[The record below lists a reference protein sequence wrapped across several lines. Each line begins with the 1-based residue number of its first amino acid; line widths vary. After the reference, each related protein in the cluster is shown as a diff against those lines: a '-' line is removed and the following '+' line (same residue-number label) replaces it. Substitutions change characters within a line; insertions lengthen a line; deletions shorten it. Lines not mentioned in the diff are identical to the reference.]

1 MSDFRF
7 IHTYTEQAFPAL
19 AISGLWREGDGLKLM
34 HKPASVPPFD
44 FNTAAAVGSPL
55 ERLLAELR
63 CPFYVDRLQ
72 GGVCY
77 PLTYHFDPGLITHL
91 RELLGDRFLG
101 FQIHEW
107 ASNLHSDQQRILA
120 LCEKEGVDAADPAAR
135 GKLLEL
141 VRQGEKDLFLEAY
154 PPRVWAERPLF
165 TDLSGFLREA
175 ETLYRRR
182 RAETGGLLFPADS
195 YYPAPK
201 WEIAHGA
208 TMLLPEIG
216 WQIPNLRAQIAYT
229 RGMASGG
236 GLPWGV
242 YYECWQNTEGYGF
255 TIPYSLRAGQDE
267 WLEDQLHTG
276 NGAGLPMERRERGGS
291 SLSLMARA
299 WRYAYFSG
307 ASVIGE
313 EYGVCN
319 TFRDLT
325 SAELSPYG
333 EVKKAF
339 LRFTE
344 RFPNVGVPFKPIA
357 AVLPKELPMVDIR
370 FPEQWFDFPAAA
382 HPALRPEDTGR
393 INEAVKR
400 LFGAQGQHGNYGH
413 VLKNGGWPDVIDLI
427 HADTPSLESYGWL
440 IDLTGDP
447 AFAKTH
453 RNLVP
458 IEAAERLSRSL
469 LPVLIDGDLHTA
481 YNKTADGWLILC
493 MNHDGVLHDGLK
505 PDEFLP
511 EAAVHAP
518 IRFTEKPF
526 AIRLLDGDGTLTEN
540 GSDWALT
547 LRAGEWALLAL
558 S

>member
-7 IHTYTEQAFPAL
+7 IHTYTEPAFPAMVK
-19 AISGLWREGDGLKLM
+19 SGLWREGDGLKLM

-44 FNTAAAVGSPL
+44 FNTMAAVGSPL

-72 GGVCY
+72 GGVGY
-77 PLTYHFDPGLITHL
+77 PVSYPYDPALITHL
-91 RELLGDRFLG
+91 RELLGERFLG

-107 ASNLHSDQQRILA
+107 ASNLRSDQQRILA
-120 LCEKEGVDAADPAAR
+120 LCEKEGLDAADPAAR
-135 GKLLEL
+135 QEL
-141 VRQGEKDLFLEAY
+141 MEQVRRKEKDLFLEAY
-154 PPRVWAERPLF
+154 PPHEWAERPLF

-182 RAETGGLLFPADS
+182 HWETDGLLFPADS

-208 TMLLPEIG
+208 TMLLPEAG
-216 WQIPNLRAQIAYT
+216 WQIPNLRAQIAST
-229 RGMASGG
+229 RGMANDAK
-236 GLPWGV
+236 LPWGV

-255 TIPYSLRAGQDE
+255 TIPYSLRSGQDE
-267 WLEDQLHTG
+267 WQEDLLHTG
-276 NGAGLPMERRERGGS
+276 NGFDQPPERREHGGS

-307 ASVIGE
+307 ANVIGE

-319 TFRDLT
+319 TFRDLS

-344 RFPNVGVPFKPIA
+344 RFPDVGVPFKPIA
-357 AVLPKELPMVDIR
+357 AVLPKELPLVDIH
-370 FPEQWFDFPAAA
+370 FPERWFDFPAPT
-382 HPALRPEDTGR
+382 HPEFRPELTGR
-393 INEAVKR
+393 INEAVR
-400 LFGAQGQHGNYGH
+400 QLFGVQGRYGNYGH

-453 RNLVP
+453 RNIVST
-458 IEAAERLSRSL
+458 ADAERLSRRL
-469 LPVLIDGDLHTA
+469 LPIFVDGNLHTA
-481 YNKTADGWLILC
+481 FNKTADGWLILC
-493 MNHDGVLHDGLK
+493 MNHDGVRHDGLR

-526 AIRLLDGDGTLTEN
+526 SIRLLDGDGTLAKN
-540 GSDWALT
+540 GDDWSLT
-547 LRAGEWALLAL
+547 LRAGEWALLSL